1 MARIRT
7 IKPGFFRNLELFEA
21 ERETGL
27 PLRIAFAGLWTVADR
42 EGRFK
47 WEPRALKL
55 DCLPYDEVDFSRV
68 LDALTTRGFV
78 VAYTVDGRQY
88 GYIPTFG
95 RHQVINNREAA
106 SDLPNPNEANT
117 LTRAPR
123 VDDACPTPLV
133 QDSGEGKGRE
143 GNSIPPSA
151 GAAAPPSDPKKE
163 LFARAR
169 QVLGRESGGLT
180 AKLLRSCGPDE
191 DDPKTIAKARARI
204 EDASTK
210 NDAAEWLG
218 RVLSPRKGAPVLTD
232 AGTPW
237 PDGQL

>member
-7 IKPGFFRNLELFEA
+7 IKPEFWKHENLSALPEA
-21 ERETGL
+21 VHMLAAALLNYADDEGYFNANDKLVRAECF
-27 PLRIAFAGLWTVADR
+27 PLREPSVSVHDGLTQLVKAGYLRLGTGADGKRYGHVVTFEQHQRINRKTPSKIKAMQIAWDATVSTHTQLT
-42 EGRFK
+42 EGSHL
-47 WEPRALKL
+47 E
-55 DCLPYDEVDFSRV
+55 
-68 LDALTTRGFV
+68 GN
-78 VAYTVDGRQY
+78 GR
-88 GYIPTFG
+88 
-95 RHQVINNREAA
+95 
-106 SDLPNPNEANT
+106 
-117 LTRAPR
+117 
-123 VDDACPTPLV
+123 
-133 QDSGEGKGRE
+133 EGKG
-143 GNSIPPSA
+143 IPPSA
-151 GAAAPPSDPKKE
+151 GAAAPQSDPKKE

-180 AKLLRSCGPDE
+180 TKLLRSCGPDE

-210 NDAAEWLG
+210 HDAAEWLG